1 MQMLKSKQMANT
13 KVMLNKEYVQANN
26 SIPSGTSENCA
37 ILQAVLLNILSV
49 PSQSHLSLPLLI
61 LWKLALLGPKSSYS
75 QIAIFFPK
83 FLPST
88 TLVTTDVYFLVILTC
103 RG

>member
-37 ILQAVLLNILSV
+37 IL
-49 PSQSHLSLPLLI
+49 
-61 LWKLALLGPKSSYS
+61 
-75 QIAIFFPK
+75 
-83 FLPST
+83 
-88 TLVTTDVYFLVILTC
+88 
-103 RG
+103 